1 MSTAWKPAPL
11 EEKKDNQNDL
21 GTLLGGFAHEIRNP
35 LSTIGLNL
43 KLLAGEWKEPKTPK
57 EERAARRIELIQ
69 GEVTRL
75 QHLLDEFLRIA
86 RPPTL
91 RKAPKDLNRVLRE
104 IADFV
109 EPELKRRNIRL
120 KVFPDSSLPLVPV
133 DSARLR
139 QALLNLVL
147 NAQAALETKE
157 EGDREILL
165 SSRLQGDKAL
175 LYVMDNGPG
184 MSKETLERCWK
195 PWFSTRPDGS
205 GLGLSI
211 ARRIVRD
218 HGGEIEAQSE
228 PGKGTQFVL
237 TLPLGRREEEK
248 SQRRS
253 REKEAPS

>member
-1 MSTAWKPAPL
+1 MD
-11 EEKKDNQNDL
+11 EKQENRNDL

-43 KLLAGEWKEPKTPK
+43 KLLADEWKDPRDPR
-57 EERAARRIELIQ
+57 EERAARRIKLIQ

-91 RKAPKDLNRVLRE
+91 VRAPRDLNGVLKE

-109 EPELKRRNIRL
+109 EPELRRRNIRL
-120 KVFPDSSLPLVPV
+120 KVYPDSSLPLVPV
-133 DSARLR
+133 DAARLR

-147 NAQAALETKE
+147 NAQAALESKE
-157 EGDREILL
+157 EGEREIRL
-165 SSRLQGDKAL
+165 SSRLQGNRVVI
-175 LYVMDNGPG
+175 YVLDNGPG
-184 MSKETLERCWK
+184 MTRETLNRCWK
-195 PWFSTRPDGS
+195 PWFSTRPEGS

-218 HGGEIEAQSE
+218 HGGELEAQSE
-228 PGKGTQFVL
+228 VGKGTQFIM
-237 TLPLGRREEEK
+237 TLPL
-248 SQRRS
+248 
-253 REKEAPS
+253 EAPGEEGKESSR

>member
-1 MSTAWKPAPL
+1 LDST
-11 EEKKDNQNDL
+11 DQNLSDL

-43 KLLAGEWKEPKTPK
+43 KLLAEEWKEPRDPR
-57 EERAARRIELIQ
+57 EERAARRVRLIQ

-91 RKAPKDLNRVLRE
+91 VRAPRDLNGVLKE

-109 EPELKRRNIRL
+109 EPELKRRKIRL
-120 KVFPDSSLPLVPV
+120 RVYPDSSLPLVPV
-133 DSARLR
+133 DAARLR

-157 EGDREILL
+157 EGEREILL
-165 SSRLQGDKAL
+165 SSRLEGDKAVI
-175 LYVMDNGPG
+175 YVMDNGPG
-184 MSKETLERCWK
+184 MTREVLERCWK
-195 PWFSTRPDGS
+195 PWFSTRPEGS

-218 HGGEIEAQSE
+218 HGGTLEAQSE

-237 TLPLGRREEEK
+237 TLPLEEPGEGK
-248 SQRRS
+248 AGEVS
-253 REKEAPS
+253 R

>member
-1 MSTAWKPAPL
+1 MENRTRN
-11 EEKKDNQNDL
+11 ERNDL

-43 KLLAGEWKEPKTPK
+43 KLLADEWKEPRDPK
-57 EERAARRIELIQ
+57 EERAARRIKLIQ

-86 RPPTL
+86 RPPSL
-91 RKAPKDLNRVLRE
+91 QRAPRDLNGVLKE

-109 EPELKRRNIRL
+109 EPELRRRGIRL
-120 KVFPDSSLPLVPV
+120 KVYPDSSLPLVPV
-133 DSARLR
+133 DAARLR

-157 EGDREILL
+157 GEDKEILL
-165 SSRLQGDKAL
+165 SSRVQGDKAL

-184 MSKETLERCWK
+184 MTRETLERCWK
-195 PWFSTRPDGS
+195 PWFSTRPEGS

-218 HGGEIEAQSE
+218 HGGTLEAQSE

-237 TLPLGRREEEK
+237 TLPLEDPEGAQAGEVV
-248 SQRRS
+248 
-253 REKEAPS
+253 P

>member
-1 MSTAWKPAPL
+1 MVGKRETQ
-11 EEKKDNQNDL
+11 QNDL

-43 KLLAGEWKEPKTPK
+43 KLLAEEWKEPANPK
-57 EERAARRIELIQ
+57 EERAARRIKLIQ

-86 RPPTL
+86 RPPSL
-91 RKAPKDLNRVLRE
+91 KKDPRDLNGVLKE

-109 EPELKRRNIRL
+109 EPELRRRNIRL
-120 KVFPDSSLPLVPV
+120 KIYPDSSLPLVPV
-133 DSARLR
+133 DASRLR

-147 NAQAALETKE
+147 NAQAALENKE
-157 EGDREILL
+157 EGEREILL
-165 SSRLQGDKAL
+165 SSRLQGDRAV

-184 MSKETLERCWK
+184 MTKETLEQCWK

-211 ARRIVRD
+211 ARRIVQD
-218 HGGEIEAQSE
+218 HGGTLEAQSE
-228 PGKGTQFVL
+228 PGKGTQFVM
-237 TLPLGRREEEK
+237 TLPLELREERAGK
-248 SQRRS
+248 GAS
-253 REKEAPS
+253 P